1 MTVVAMAVARSMV
14 SARLVVSASEA
25 SLRVV
30 VVVVVVVVVASV
42 AVWKTAPTPRARAS
56 VKLVAQMVAQ
66 MSEAF
71 LVAPSAWIF
80 ARARCRS
87 LVRRQYRAR
96 VSPPAATSRSVNLA
110 TRRGHFLRR
119 GAHTKSL
126 SYEAAGEASL

>member
-25 SLRVV
+25 SLR
-30 VVVVVVVVVASV
+30 VVVVVVVVASV